1 MIKKFWD
8 TRDDEESTVTTE
20 ENSKSEALL
29 DIPMLEQYLELVG
42 PKLITDGLA
51 VFEKMMPGYVSVLES
66 NLTAQDKKALLR
78 KDIKLKVRRGQW
90 GYAICNS
97 WVSKFSLLTFPHRK
111 ITSVNGLKR

>member
-1 MIKKFWD
+1 M
-8 TRDDEESTVTTE
+8 TTE

-66 NLTAQDKKALLR
+66 NLTAQDKKGIVEEGH
-78 KDIKLKVRRGQW
+78 KIKGAAGSVGVTPSATA
-90 GYAICNS
+90 GSANS
-97 WVSKFSLLTFPHRK
+97 VSGPSCLGR
-111 ITSVNGLKR
+111 

>member
-1 MIKKFWD
+1 M
-8 TRDDEESTVTTE
+8 TTE

-51 VFEKMMPGYVSVLES
+51 VFERMMPGYVSVLES
-66 NLTAQDKKALLR
+66 NLTAQDKKGIVEEGH
-78 KDIKLKVRRGQW
+78 KIKGAAGSVGC
-90 GYAICNS
+90 AICNS
-97 WVSKFSLLTFPHRK
+97 WVSKFSLLTFPPGK

>member
-1 MIKKFWD
+1 M
-8 TRDDEESTVTTE
+8 TTE

-97 WVSKFSLLTFPHRK
+97 WVSKFSLRTFLPGK